1 MNHGKEKKIVN
12 SVLNFRRVTHFWLC
26 MLETQVFLTVS
37 MRGNFIPL
45 VLLFAS
51 VERFGVS
58 RMQDFFYNLRVVL
71 KQTETLVLFLNFHAL

>member
-1 MNHGKEKKIVN
+1 
-12 SVLNFRRVTHFWLC
+12 